1 MTPLPAVLGAQG
13 APNHWRLELDITDA
27 LDCFEGHFPGL
38 PIVPGVAQID
48 WAIRL
53 ARARFILA
61 PRFQGLSLIKFMR
74 VIQPPRK
81 IELDLRAD
89 DDGRELS
96 FRYYDAGGTFSSGRM
111 GFSTSAGT

>member
-1 MTPLPAVLGAQG
+1 MTQVPTILGAS
-13 APNHWRLELDITDA
+13 ATENHWRLELDIDSA

-53 ARARFILA
+53 ARARLSLA
-61 PRFQGLSLIKFMR
+61 PRFRALSLIKFQR

-81 IELDLRAD
+81 LELDLRSLAD
-89 DDGRELS
+89 GSELA
-96 FRYYDAGGTFSSGRM
+96 FRYFDANGAFSSGRAS
-111 GFSTSAGT
+111 FSHD